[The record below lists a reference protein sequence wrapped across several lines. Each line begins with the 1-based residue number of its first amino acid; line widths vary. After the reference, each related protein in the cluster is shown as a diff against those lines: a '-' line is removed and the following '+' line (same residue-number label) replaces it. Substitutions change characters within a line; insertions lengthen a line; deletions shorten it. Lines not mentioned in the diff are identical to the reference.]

1 MTAPGPAAP
10 ADGDFT
16 AVLPAAL
23 DAATAGRS
31 IVIGWLSRGGGAPL
45 ELITTVGPPD
55 PGSTGDAGPAAR
67 TALPSGTFQA
77 TVAAGGEQGAPPR
90 ISMAPEPAPL
100 LFPPGAWGLPVAGGC
115 AEDLGRL
122 VWAPCPAVRDL
133 GRQWP
138 ELVAGPSLFET
149 ALIALMRRPFG
160 WLVVAEPTDLLA
172 AETAGLRTE
181 LDIPRRHR
189 EWQADT
195 VDRTERCPAERGDS
209 GDGGLWSVRVLAGA
223 SGPDELDVLAP
234 LLAGSAELEPHPYRL
249 HSGTGAQSLDEALSA
264 TRHDPG
270 DGAQSPFLV
279 MAGTIAALAG
289 LPRLGVPGLNV
300 TGAADPGT
308 LPAAGA
314 VAAGAVAAG
323 GAVPAGAAGSIGG
336 AEPAGA
342 ADSAGGAH
350 PATRHAHGAAPEG
363 LNAPEPPSSA
373 APDGDDGGTG
383 VSADRLAAESIE
395 LGVALEPSLGPSRV
409 PVAAF
414 GQDVLVTDSAGAGPP
429 RTVRQILTQ
438 LTRLGLPWLAVDP
451 AGSGYETVTADRGG
465 PPITVI
471 NPCDPDAVPLTI
483 SPLALEPGYP
493 LQAHIALVRR
503 LLDVA
508 FGADELFSLAVS
520 LALPRVY
527 EAAGWD
533 LHTGRSAYRPAYWAV
548 GRAPAVPAV
557 PGLGQLHAAVTGVI
571 REAGYDRRTRARLC
585 ALADARFGSLRTG
598 SAGRFLDGGH
608 PADLGVLLRRPA
620 VLALHDI
627 GAAED
632 RAFVTGALLIRL
644 AEYLRLRAR
653 QQESPSSLGSPP
665 RHVLVLGEA
674 RAILRDRG
682 EDRPAT
688 HAAEWL
694 AALLAE
700 FGAHGEGAV
709 LAGPRPARLV
719 PDVSRDAAVRIVHPR
734 PAAESE
740 NARKDADKNAD
751 KDAIER
757 ADQVPLLTPEVAV
770 LLAGDAGPPRG
781 GRIADLTT
789 TAPGTVA
796 PGDVTPLLS
805 GRRSVACGRACRE
818 GRACHLAE
826 LREAELLAISP
837 EHAWLRVW
845 TEAFLLAFLTDNLL
859 PAVPPPLCR
868 RWRGNGARAREC
880 LLARLLDQ
888 RVGVRAA
895 ALRMSYDPSRFG
907 QVVASAAAI
916 RLDRAGA
923 GGGPAAGPAGGVPS
937 ATRPGPAWVIPQL
950 RWLHEIERLCPLRG
964 PGLAPADHAPPLD
977 FDLNALP
984 DWPGIRVG
992 QRVRALRRHPLSME
1006 LAANRRL
1013 AWIALAG
1020 EDGPG
1025 PLAADLA
1032 QVMPGMDHAQA
1043 LRHAAALMQ
1052 VSGRVSAGPGWLET
1066 VLSWPRRFVAFSSG
1080 QRPPDD
1086 AADWP
1091 SG

>member
-1 MTAPGPAAP
+1 MADAVARVRAGLLSTICDRTVTCSDSMQHRLRPGP
-10 ADGDFT
+10 
-16 AVLPAAL
+16 VV
-23 DAATAGRS
+23 ATAG
-31 IVIGWLSRGGGAPL
+31 
-45 ELITTVGPPD
+45 
-55 PGSTGDAGPAAR
+55 
-67 TALPSGTFQA
+67 
-77 TVAAGGEQGAPPR
+77 
-90 ISMAPEPAPL
+90 
-100 LFPPGAWGLPVAGGC
+100 
-115 AEDLGRL
+115 
-122 VWAPCPAVRDL
+122 
-133 GRQWP
+133 
-138 ELVAGPSLFET
+138 
-149 ALIALMRRPFG
+149 
-160 WLVVAEPTDLLA
+160 
-172 AETAGLRTE
+172 
-181 LDIPRRHR
+181 
-189 EWQADT
+189 
-195 VDRTERCPAERGDS
+195 
-209 GDGGLWSVRVLAGA
+209 
-223 SGPDELDVLAP
+223 
-234 LLAGSAELEPHPYRL
+234 
-249 HSGTGAQSLDEALSA
+249 
-264 TRHDPG
+264 
-270 DGAQSPFLV
+270 
-279 MAGTIAALAG
+279 
-289 LPRLGVPGLNV
+289 
-300 TGAADPGT
+300 
-308 LPAAGA
+308 
-314 VAAGAVAAG
+314 
-323 GAVPAGAAGSIGG
+323 
-336 AEPAGA
+336 
-342 ADSAGGAH
+342 
-350 PATRHAHGAAPEG
+350 
-363 LNAPEPPSSA
+363 
-373 APDGDDGGTG
+373 
-383 VSADRLAAESIE
+383 
-395 LGVALEPSLGPSRV
+395 
-409 PVAAF
+409 
-414 GQDVLVTDSAGAGPP
+414 AGAGPS
-429 RTVRQILTQ
+429 RTVRHILTQ

-451 AGSGYETVTADRGG
+451 AGSGYETVTAGWDG
-465 PPITVI
+465 PPVTVI

-533 LHTGRSAYRPAYWAV
+533 LHTGRPAYWAV

-571 REAGYDRRTRARLC
+571 REAGYDRRTRARLRG
-585 ALADARFGSLRTG
+585 LADARFGSLRTG

-653 QQESPSSLGSPP
+653 QQESPSSPGPP
-665 RHVLVLGEA
+665 LRHVLVLGEA
-674 RAILRDRG
+674 RAILRDQG

-694 AALLAE
+694 AAMLAE

-709 LAGPRPARLV
+709 LTEPRPARLV
-719 PDVSRDAAVRIVHPR
+719 PDASRNAAVRIVHR
-734 PAAESE
+734 MPAAESE
-740 NARKDADKNAD
+740 NTSKDADK
-751 KDAIER
+751 DATEW

-770 LLAGDAGPPRG
+770 LLAGDAGPPRY

-789 TAPGTVA
+789 TAPGAVA

-868 RWRGNGARAREC
+868 RWRGPGARAREC
-880 LLARLLDQ
+880 LLARILDH

-916 RLDRAGA
+916 RLDRAAGA

-950 RWLHEIERLCPLRG
+950 RWLHEIERLCPFSG
-964 PGLAPADHAPPLD
+964 PRLAPADHAPPLD

-984 DWPGIRVG
+984 DWPGIRAG
-992 QRVRALRRHPLSME
+992 QRIRALRRHPLSME

-1013 AWIALAG
+1013 AWTALAG
-1020 EDGPG
+1020 EEGPG

-1052 VSGRVSAGPGWLET
+1052 VSGRASAGRGWLET
-1066 VLSWPRRFVAFSSG
+1066 VLSWPRRFVMFSSG
-1080 QRPPDD
+1080 QHLPGD

>member
-1 MTAPGPAAP
+1 M
-10 ADGDFT
+10 
-16 AVLPAAL
+16 
-23 DAATAGRS
+23 S
-31 IVIGWLSRGGGAPL
+31 
-45 ELITTVGPPD
+45 
-55 PGSTGDAGPAAR
+55 
-67 TALPSGTFQA
+67 
-77 TVAAGGEQGAPPR
+77 EQ
-90 ISMAPEPAPL
+90 S
-100 LFPPGAWGLPVAGGC
+100 
-115 AEDLGRL
+115 
-122 VWAPCPAVRDL
+122 
-133 GRQWP
+133 
-138 ELVAGPSLFET
+138 LVAT
-149 ALIALMRRPFG
+149 
-160 WLVVAEPTDLLA
+160 
-172 AETAGLRTE
+172 
-181 LDIPRRHR
+181 
-189 EWQADT
+189 
-195 VDRTERCPAERGDS
+195 
-209 GDGGLWSVRVLAGA
+209 
-223 SGPDELDVLAP
+223 
-234 LLAGSAELEPHPYRL
+234 
-249 HSGTGAQSLDEALSA
+249 
-264 TRHDPG
+264 
-270 DGAQSPFLV
+270 
-279 MAGTIAALAG
+279 
-289 LPRLGVPGLNV
+289 
-300 TGAADPGT
+300 
-308 LPAAGA
+308 
-314 VAAGAVAAG
+314 
-323 GAVPAGAAGSIGG
+323 SI
-336 AEPAGA
+336 
-342 ADSAGGAH
+342 
-350 PATRHAHGAAPEG
+350 
-363 LNAPEPPSSA
+363 
-373 APDGDDGGTG
+373 
-383 VSADRLAAESIE
+383 RLAAPWWH
-395 LGVALEPSLGPSRV
+395 G
-409 PVAAF
+409 
-414 GQDVLVTDSAGAGPP
+414 SAGAGPS
-429 RTVRQILTQ
+429 RTVRHILAQ

-451 AGSGYETVTADRGG
+451 AGSGYETVTAGWDG
-465 PPITVI
+465 PPVTVI

-527 EAAGWD
+527 QAAGWD
-533 LHTGRSAYRPAYWAV
+533 LHTGRPAYRPAYWAV

-557 PGLGQLHAAVTGVI
+557 PGLGQLHAAVAGVI
-571 REAGYDRRTRARLC
+571 REAGYDRRTRARLNG
-585 ALADARFGSLRTG
+585 LADARFGSLRTG

-620 VLALHDI
+620 VLALRDI

-653 QQESPSSLGSPP
+653 QQEAPSPLGSPL

-674 RAILRDRG
+674 RAILRGQG

-694 AALLAE
+694 AAMLAE

-709 LAGPRPARLV
+709 LTEPRPARLV
-719 PDVSRDAAVRIVHPR
+719 PDASRNAAVRTVR
-734 PAAESE
+734 RMPAAESG
-740 NARKDADKNAD
+740 DADKNAD
-751 KDAIER
+751 KNADRNADKEATEW

-770 LLAGDAGPPRG
+770 LLAGDAGPPRY

-789 TAPGTVA
+789 TAPGAVE

-826 LREAELLAISP
+826 LREAELLATSP

-868 RWRGNGARAREC
+868 RWRGPGARAREC
-880 LLARLLDQ
+880 LLARILDH

-895 ALRMSYDPSRFG
+895 ALRTSYDPSRFG
-907 QVVASAAAI
+907 QMVASAAAI
-916 RLDRAGA
+916 RLDRAAGAGA
-923 GGGPAAGPAGGVPS
+923 GGGPAAGPAGGAPS

-950 RWLHEIERLCPLRG
+950 RWLHEIERLCPLSG
-964 PGLAPADHAPPLD
+964 TGLAPADLAPPLD

-984 DWPGIRVG
+984 DWPGIRAG
-992 QRVRALRRHPLSME
+992 QRIRALRRHPLSME
-1006 LAANRRL
+1006 HAANRRL
-1013 AWIALAG
+1013 AWTALAG

-1032 QVMPGMDHAQA
+1032 QVMPGLDHAQA

-1066 VLSWPRRFVAFSSG
+1066 VLSWPRRFVAFSGG
-1080 QRPPDD
+1080 QRLPDD

>member
-1 MTAPGPAAP
+1 M
-10 ADGDFT
+10 
-16 AVLPAAL
+16 
-23 DAATAGRS
+23 
-31 IVIGWLSRGGGAPL
+31 I
-45 ELITTVGPPD
+45 E
-55 PGSTGDAGPAAR
+55 
-67 TALPSGTFQA
+67 
-77 TVAAGGEQGAPPR
+77 
-90 ISMAPEPAPL
+90 
-100 LFPPGAWGLPVAGGC
+100 
-115 AEDLGRL
+115 
-122 VWAPCPAVRDL
+122 
-133 GRQWP
+133 
-138 ELVAGPSLFET
+138 
-149 ALIALMRRPFG
+149 
-160 WLVVAEPTDLLA
+160 
-172 AETAGLRTE
+172 
-181 LDIPRRHR
+181 
-189 EWQADT
+189 
-195 VDRTERCPAERGDS
+195 
-209 GDGGLWSVRVLAGA
+209 
-223 SGPDELDVLAP
+223 
-234 LLAGSAELEPHPYRL
+234 
-249 HSGTGAQSLDEALSA
+249 QSLDADRA
-264 TRHDPG
+264 
-270 DGAQSPFLV
+270 
-279 MAGTIAALAG
+279 
-289 LPRLGVPGLNV
+289 
-300 TGAADPGT
+300 GAADF
-308 LPAAGA
+308 
-314 VAAGAVAAG
+314 AG
-323 GAVPAGAAGSIGG
+323 GAVPAGAADSIGV
-336 AEPAGA
+336 
-342 ADSAGGAH
+342 
-350 PATRHAHGAAPEG
+350 RH
-363 LNAPEPPSSA
+363 
-373 APDGDDGGTG
+373 
-383 VSADRLAAESIE
+383 
-395 LGVALEPSLGPSRV
+395 
-409 PVAAF
+409 
-414 GQDVLVTDSAGAGPP
+414 
-429 RTVRQILTQ
+429 ILTQ
-438 LTRLGLPWLAVDP
+438 LTRLRLPWLAVDP
-451 AGSGYETVTADRGG
+451 AGSGYETVTAGWDG
-465 PPITVI
+465 PPVTVI

-508 FGADELFSLAVS
+508 FGLDELFSLAVS
-520 LALPRVY
+520 LALPRAY

-533 LHTGRSAYRPAYWAV
+533 LHTGRPAHGPAYRPAYWAV
-548 GRAPAVPAV
+548 GRTPAVPAV

-571 REAGYDRRTRARLC
+571 REAGYDRRTRARLRG
-585 ALADARFGSLRTG
+585 LADARFGSLRTG

-653 QQESPSSLGSPP
+653 QQEPPSSLGSPL

-674 RAILRDRG
+674 RAILRDQG
-682 EDRPAT
+682 ADRPAT

-700 FGAHGEGAV
+700 FGEHGEGAV
-709 LAGPRPARLV
+709 LTEPRPARLV
-719 PDVSRDAAVRIVHPR
+719 PDASRNAAVRIGHPM

-740 NARKDADKNAD
+740 NADKNAD
-751 KDAIER
+751 KNATER

-770 LLAGDAGPPRG
+770 LLAGDAGPPRC

-880 LLARLLDQ
+880 LLARILDH

-923 GGGPAAGPAGGVPS
+923 GGGPAAGPAGAVPS

-950 RWLHEIERLCPLRG
+950 RWLHEIERLCPLSG

-984 DWPGIRVG
+984 DWPGIRAG
-992 QRVRALRRHPLSME
+992 QRIRALRRHPLSME

-1013 AWIALAG
+1013 AWTALAG

-1066 VLSWPRRFVAFSSG
+1066 VLSWPRRFVTFSSG
-1080 QRPPDD
+1080 QRLPGDV
-1086 AADWP
+1086 ADWP